1 MSFPEALEC
10 LYWIIYPHHRV
21 HKQHCTVIP
30 LSLIDLQT
38 VIGKS
43 GSVVVSEC
51 WVLDGCPETQLSL
64 SFHSVTW
71 PLFILFFSSLISCI
85 YQPMP
90 FSKYLHLLHLPPV
103 LPPFSHPTSFHP
115 PSLSNSHTFHVSSH
129 HPCLF
134 FLFLLPLLCPKHGS
148 CSSM

>member
-1 MSFPEALEC
+1 MSTPLFFISFERKVLALVLFFPEKVFFLVSFPEALEC

-64 SFHSVTW
+64 SFHSLH
-71 PLFILFFSSLISCI
+71 LFLFSSSLI
-85 YQPMP
+85 
-90 FSKYLHLLHLPPV
+90 FSYFMHLPTNAILQISASSTFAPC
-103 LPPFSHPTSFHP
+103 PSPF
-115 PSLSNSHTFHVSSH
+115 LSSH
-129 HPCLF
+129 IISPAFSL
-134 FLFLLPLLCPKHGS
+134 
-148 CSSM
+148 